1 MLKTTALLEILH
13 NKSFVVVVV
22 FLHNMLEKQLVVME
36 MTHKNVLEKSDE
48 YFNINERLTLSSNL
62 SI

>member
-1 MLKTTALLEILH
+1 
-13 NKSFVVVVV
+13 
-22 FLHNMLEKQLVVME
+22 MLEKQLVVME